1 MKRRKIDCIVLDHPD
16 NVMFTGYPLRNRQDV
31 GQAFAGSGL
40 IVDPS
45 CRVRY
50 IDDGLLATCRAGL
63 DNGEMEP
70 WLLIAWGTLRPEERA
85 TWLSYWRMIEREA
98 QR

>member
-1 MKRRKIDCIVLDHPD
+1 MRKIDRIVLDYPD
-16 NVMFTGYPLRNRQDV
+16 NLMFTGYPLRTRQDV
-31 GQAFAGSGL
+31 EQAFDGSGL

-50 IDDGLLATCRAGL
+50 QDDGLLATCRAGQ
-63 DNGEMEP
+63 DDGEMEP
-70 WLLIAWGTLRPEERA
+70 WLLIAWGTLREDERQ
-85 TWLSYWRMIEREA
+85 TWLIYWRMIEREA